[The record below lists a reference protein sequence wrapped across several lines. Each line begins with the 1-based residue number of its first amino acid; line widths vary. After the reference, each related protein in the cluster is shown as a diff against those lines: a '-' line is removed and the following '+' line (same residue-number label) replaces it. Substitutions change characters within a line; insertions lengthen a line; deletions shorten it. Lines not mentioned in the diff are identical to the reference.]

1 MNSGSA
7 SGTRKAAIYY
17 EGSARI
23 ARSWR
28 THVDNNGVRGKAA
41 GGRTFQCIPSVVA
54 ESRPQNVWVG
64 LLARRC
70 RACSAAASPSPAD
83 GRVVERS
90 SALTHSGGTAPDSHR
105 TSVMPVLGTQTRTA
119 LYDDRV
125 DAANLW
131 THWMRS
137 SRCIASVRPVNGRR

>member
-1 MNSGSA
+1 MQQHDGSLRGRSGGLTSTTKRCA
-7 SGTRKAAIYY
+7 
-17 EGSARI
+17 E
-23 ARSWR
+23 
-28 THVDNNGVRGKAA
+28 KAA

-105 TSVMPVLGTQTRTA
+105 TSLLCPSWAPKQEVRYITISNGTHVPHQLREQK
-119 LYDDRV
+119 RV
-125 DAANLW
+125 
-131 THWMRS
+131 HQ
-137 SRCIASVRPVNGRR
+137 

>member
-64 LLARRC
+64 LLARRR
-70 RACSAAASPSPAD
+70 RACSAAASLSPAD

-90 SALTHSGGTAPDSHR
+90 SALTYTGGTAPDSR
-105 TSVMPVLGTQTRTA
+105 RPSLLCPSWAPKQGLRYTTTA
-119 LYDDRV
+119 STPQIYGLPGCDRA
-125 DAANLW
+125 DA
-131 THWMRS
+131 
-137 SRCIASVRPVNGRR
+137 SR